1 MSYSAFVF
9 VDSEEEGVFCFALFR
24 TPNKTI
30 MYPKMV
36 RKGARVI
43 LLKLNNSSSLNSSG
57 FSVPPP
63 DIRMKPRVITIHP
76 NTISK

>member
-1 MSYSAFVF
+1 MF
-9 VDSEEEGVFCFALFR
+9 VDSEEEGVFCFALFK

-30 MYPKMV
+30 IYPKMV

-43 LLKLNNSSSLNSSG
+43 LRKLNNSSSLNSSG

-63 DIRMKPRVITIHP
+63 DIRMKPRVITTHP
-76 NTISK
+76 KTISK